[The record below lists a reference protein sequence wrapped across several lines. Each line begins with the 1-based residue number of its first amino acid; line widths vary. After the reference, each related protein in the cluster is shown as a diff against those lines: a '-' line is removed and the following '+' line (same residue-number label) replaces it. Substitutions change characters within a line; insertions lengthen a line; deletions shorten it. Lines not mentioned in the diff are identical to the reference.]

1 VNTQRKIQKLD
12 GLRESLARDAWTVV
26 VGRFDPMTC
35 ESADAL
41 EALAEP
47 KRKLMVVVQGHVQR
61 REGELLSAEARA
73 VLVAALRSVDVVLVG
88 DSDAWRHALVENTN
102 IRLIEDAG
110 VENSREQSFRDL
122 VLSRQSGAGV

>member
-35 ESADAL
+35 EAADAL
-41 EALAEP
+41 EALVAPE
-47 KRKLMVVVQGHVQR
+47 RKLMVVVQGDVQR
-61 REGELLSAEARA
+61 REGELLSANARA
-73 VLVAALRSVDVVLVG
+73 VLVAALRSVDAVLIEE
-88 DSDAWRHALVENTN
+88 SDAWRQALGQNTN
-102 IRLIEDAG
+102 IRLIEDAA
-110 VENSREQSFRDL
+110 VENRREQSFRDL